1 MRPPLYGCEISST
14 HKFKKMSI
22 TEPSG
27 NWEEQKVRLKQKM
40 ATIAAHDSLLV
51 KVKKEEIMEK
61 LQEKLG
67 KTKEELFKIIGEF

>member
-1 MRPPLYGCEISST
+1 
-14 HKFKKMSI
+14 
-22 TEPSG
+22 
-27 NWEEQKVRLKQKM
+27 M